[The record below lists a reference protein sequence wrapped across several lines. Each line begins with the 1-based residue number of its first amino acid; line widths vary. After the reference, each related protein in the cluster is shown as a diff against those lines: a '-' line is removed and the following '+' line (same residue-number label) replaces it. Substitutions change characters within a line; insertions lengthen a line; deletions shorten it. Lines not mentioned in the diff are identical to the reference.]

1 MKKQVIICVDDEIEI
16 LKSLKAEIRATFS
29 SDYQIELAESGEE
42 ALELLEELLEEGYEI
57 PLIISDYQMPVMK
70 GDEFLRRVH
79 LSSPKTLKIMLTGE
93 ASIES
98 VANAIK
104 YAKLYRYIPKPWEQ
118 EDFKLTIIEAIN
130 SYIQEQK
137 LEEKNV
143 KMRELNRKQAELIVQ
158 LHENENRL
166 MKFLEAMPIGVFV
179 SDDKGLPYYINSRAQ
194 ELLGQEIV
202 AETSAERLR
211 EIYQIYLQQSQ
222 TSSTSNE
229 NILQRALKGESATVD
244 NIEIKQTNRTLF
256 LEGWGT
262 PIYDANGNI
271 SYAIAAFQDMTQRKK
286 AEEELRKTEEKY
298 RRIFENALEGIFQS
312 TPDGRYLSVN
322 PALASLYGYNSPEE
336 LIASVSD
343 IESQVYVDPN
353 RRHEFVQLMEEQGSV
368 SNFESQVYRQNGEII
383 WITENAR
390 CVYDEQG
397 QIIYYQGFIDDIT
410 IRKQAEEERQKFIEE
425 LFDLNCTLELSLENE
440 LRLTDAAS
448 CFVPNQFL
456 SFLGYESLVD
466 VKLGDAVEK
475 EMSILFTDIRDFTH
489 LSEKMTPEE
498 NFKFINSFLSEMEPA
513 IIENQGFID
522 KYIGDAIMA
531 LFGNDADDAVK
542 AGISMLHRLREYNQY
557 RRDSG
562 ESAIEIGIGINT
574 GCLML
579 GIVGGQN
586 RMDGTV
592 ISDAVNLAA
601 RVEILTKTYGVPL
614 IITHQTVMKL
624 KNPDDYAIRILDRVQ
639 VKGKSELVTIYEVF
653 DVDLPEI
660 KEAKYRYLPL
670 FTEALSLYQ
679 MQYFPEAEKL
689 FSHCLQ
695 INPHDSVILIY
706 LKRCQQL
713 DAQYILPT
721 E

>member
-1 MKKQVIICVDDEIEI
+1 MKKQVIICVDDEISI
-16 LKSLKAEIRATFS
+16 LRTLKAEIRATFS

-42 ALELLEELLEEGYEI
+42 ALDLLEELLEDGHEI

-93 ASIES
+93 ATIES

-104 YAKLYRYIPKPWEQ
+104 YAKLYRYIAKPWET

-130 SYIQEQK
+130 SYIQDQK
-137 LEEKNV
+137 IEEKNA
-143 KMRELNRKQAELIVQ
+143 KLRELNRKQGELIVQ

-179 SDDKGLPYYINSRAQ
+179 SDHKGQPYYINSRAQ
-194 ELLGQEIV
+194 ELLGQEV
-202 AETSAERLR
+202 LSDSSSERLR

-222 TSSTSNE
+222 RFSTSDE
-229 NILQRALKGESATVD
+229 NILDRALKGESATVD
-244 NIEIKQTNRTLF
+244 NIEIRQANRTLF
-256 LEGWGT
+256 LEAWGT

-271 SYAIAAFQDMTQRKK
+271 SYAIAAFQDMTERKN
-286 AEEELRKTEEKY
+286 AEAQLRKTEEKY

-312 TPDGRYLSVN
+312 TPDGRYISAN
-322 PALASLYGYNSPEE
+322 PALATIYGYNSPEE
-336 LIASVSD
+336 LIASVRD
-343 IESQVYVDPN
+343 IESQIYVDPN
-353 RRHEFVQLMEEQGSV
+353 RHHEFVQLMAEQGSV
-368 SNFESQVYRQNGEII
+368 SNFESQVYRHNGDII

-397 QIIYYQGFIDDIT
+397 KLLYYQGFIEDIT
-410 IRKQAEEERQKFIEE
+410 IRKKSEEERQTFIAE
-425 LFDLNCTLELSLENE
+425 LFDLNCTLELSLESE

-448 CFVPNQFL
+448 RFVPNQFL

-489 LSEKMTPEE
+489 LSEMMTPEE
-498 NFKFINSFLSEMEPA
+498 NFKFINSFLSQMEPA

-542 AGISMLHRLREYNQY
+542 AGISMLHQLRLYNQS

-601 RVEILTKTYGVPL
+601 RVELLTKTYGVPL
-614 IITHQTVMKL
+614 IITHKTFLKL

-653 DVDLPEI
+653 DVDLPNI
-660 KEAKYRYLPL
+660 KEAKYKSLPF
-670 FTEALSLYQ
+670 FTEALYLYE
-679 MQYFPEAEKL
+679 MQNFSEAKKL
-689 FSHCLQ
+689 FSFCLQ
-695 INPHDSVILIY
+695 TNPNDPVILMY
-706 LKRCQQL
+706 LKRCKSL
-713 DAQYILPT
+713 DYQ
-721 E
+721 